1 MEKDAFKRYTD
12 FLTRMV
18 FLMGKYIVYSIRF
31 QSYHEIHTLTY
42 ESSLERGG
50 FGNNVILNRDAFVEE
65 SSETSGIEPAV

>member
-31 QSYHEIHTLTY
+31 QSDHEIHTLTY

-50 FGNNVILNRDAFVEE
+50 FGNIRLNRDAFVEA
-65 SSETSGIEPAV
+65 SSETSGIEPAE